1 MLVLCFIMET
11 AKEVQHMSFSE
22 KLRKRREEKRMSQE
36 ELAEM
41 LDVSRQA
48 VSKWEQ
54 GMGYPEVEKLLLL
67 SGKLGVSLDDRIA
80 INNYA
85 LNSTEELP
93 TSLGDPTPVSWAEEE
108 TMTSASLITMFWSL
122 SVSSFAVGG
131 MIASFFGGLLGDKLG
146 R

>member
-1 MLVLCFIMET
+1 MITHYRHV
-11 AKEVQHMSFSE
+11 
-22 KLRKRREEKRMSQE
+22 
-36 ELAEM
+36 
-41 LDVSRQA
+41 
-48 VSKWEQ
+48 
-54 GMGYPEVEKLLLL
+54 
-67 SGKLGVSLDDRIA
+67 LGVSLDDRKA

-93 TSLGDPTPVSWAEEE
+93 TSPGNPTPVSWTEEE